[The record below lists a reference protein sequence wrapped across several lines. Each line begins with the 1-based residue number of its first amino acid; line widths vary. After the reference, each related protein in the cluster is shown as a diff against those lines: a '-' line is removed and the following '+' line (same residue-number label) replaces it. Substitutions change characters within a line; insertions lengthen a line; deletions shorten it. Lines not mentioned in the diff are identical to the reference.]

1 MNFGADIK
9 ILIVG
14 NTSTGKTSFVKR
26 YTTGTFLESYK
37 ATIISEYKYKII
49 KINEKIYRIH
59 LWDLGGQDKNIYISK
74 LLLKDCNGIIIF
86 SDINRKNTIEDM
98 LNWKNF
104 LKEYN
109 HLTYFNEE
117 TPIIGIYNKCDLI
130 NNNNIEIESFVD
142 NFINKKYFD
151 NNFKTS
157 VKENINIEESMNYI
171 INKIIEML
179 NIKSEL
185 IEKSAK
191 ENILINKKN
200 NNNINEIDK
209 KKEKCC

>member
-49 KINEKIYRIH
+49 KINDKIYRIH

-86 SDINRKNTIEDM
+86 SDINRKNTIDDM

-109 HLTYFNEE
+109 NLTFFNEE

-130 NNNNIEIESFVD
+130 NNNNIEQENFVD
-142 NFINKKYFD
+142 NFIDKKYFD

-157 VKENINIEESMNYI
+157 VKENINVEEPMNYI
-171 INKIIEML
+171 INKIIELL
-179 NIKSEL
+179 NK
-185 IEKSAK
+185 KNQFY
-191 ENILINKKN
+191 ENAARESILINKKN
-200 NNNINEIDK
+200 NNNINETDK